1 MVELAFLTLI
11 LLINYRIPHVLIEF
25 HECYFLAKNKGQS
38 YPLTQGAKVSSNY
51 ASPRSHHM
59 DWRARQWSKPMY
71 QTLRNRE
78 NTKGIFLEAYWSR
91 SLTRGWAHWSA
102 KPTDQPTRAP
112 LNRPSFLV
120 GNFLEI
126 SLWQFKVPHA
136 QKLTRIAGEPPL

>member
-1 MVELAFLTLI
+1 MDELAFLTLI

-25 HECYFLAKNKGQS
+25 HECYFWPKI
-38 YPLTQGAKVSSNY
+38 KVN
-51 ASPRSHHM
+51 H
-59 DWRARQWSKPMY
+59 
-71 QTLRNRE
+71 TLWPKEQKCHPITRRHAVITWIEEPANEANRCIKRLGSE
-78 NTKGIFLEAYWSR
+78 NTKGNFLEAYWSR

-112 LNRPSFLV
+112 LHRPSFLV

-136 QKLTRIAGEPPL
+136 QKLTRIVGEPPL